1 MSEPKSRG
9 TNPSVNMDGL
19 GFSDRDE
26 NLLIK
31 EEYKIWKNNCP
42 HLYDVVSTHALKW
55 PSLTIQW
62 FPTIDEQRNKN
73 YSFHE
78 ILLGTQ
84 TLGEDPNYLIK
95 AEVGLPLEIS
105 DDDNDNNNVADG
117 AINNNF
123 RIVKMIKHSG
133 NVNIARYMPQKPSII
148 ASKNDGDE
156 VYIFD
161 CNEQSS
167 MPSNGRVNPELRL
180 LGHKTEGFSLSWSI
194 FKSGHLLSGANDSL
208 VCWWDTNATTQNRTL
223 DPLRVFK
230 V

>member
-1 MSEPKSRG
+1 
-9 TNPSVNMDGL
+9 
-19 GFSDRDE
+19 
-26 NLLIK
+26 
-31 EEYKIWKNNCP
+31 
-42 HLYDVVSTHALKW
+42 
-55 PSLTIQW
+55 
-62 FPTIDEQRNKN
+62 
-73 YSFHE
+73 
-78 ILLGTQ
+78 
-84 TLGEDPNYLIK
+84 
-95 AEVGLPLEIS
+95 
-105 DDDNDNNNVADG
+105 
-117 AINNNF
+117 
-123 RIVKMIKHSG
+123 MIKHSG

-161 CNEQSS
+161 SNEQSS